1 MRILITLVATLGLGA
16 CATESADDVGTVDQ
30 GVQSVRCTPGE
41 EKCDIGCFYDGGPS
55 TDDCII
61 KCNADGNEWITLQS
75 CGWAQNF
82 PFSAS
87 CLNSQPHPRC
97 ENN

>member
-1 MRILITLVATLGLGA
+1 MTAGNVSRMKFTTITKLFMACTLAGA
-16 CATESADDVGTVDQ
+16 FAGCATS
-30 GVQSVRCTPGE
+30 
-41 EKCDIGCFYDGGPS
+41 DGSTWNNDPTPS

-61 KCNADGNEWITLQS
+61 RCNAAGTGWQLVTD

-87 CLNSQPHPRC
+87 CLNSQPHPVC
-97 ENN
+97 QNN